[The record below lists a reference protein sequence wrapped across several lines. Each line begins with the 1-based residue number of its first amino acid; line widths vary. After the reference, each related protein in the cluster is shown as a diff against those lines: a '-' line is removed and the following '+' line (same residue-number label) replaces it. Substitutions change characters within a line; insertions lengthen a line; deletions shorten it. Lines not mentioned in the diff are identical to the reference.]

1 MCAAARPVARRTAGP
16 TAPGDNVQQAIP
28 QRGFTYLML
37 LWWVALSGL
46 MLAAMA
52 QSWTLD
58 ARRAREAELIWRGEQ
73 FRVAIEAYASVPVA
87 EGESRLPGRL
97 EDLLEDRRSG
107 EVQRHLKRIW
117 RDPLTGRA
125 EWGLVREGEGESGG
139 IAGVHS
145 LSRAQPVNAPDGIT
159 RYDQWRFVLGQPQS
173 LRP

>member
-1 MCAAARPVARRTAGP
+1 M
-16 TAPGDNVQQAIP
+16 P

-73 FRVAIEAYASVPVA
+73 FRQAIEAYASVPVA
-87 EGESRLPGRL
+87 EGESRLPQRL
-97 EDLLEDRRSG
+97 QDLLEDRRG
-107 EVQRHLKRIW
+107 GAVQRHLKRIW

-125 EWGLVREGEGESGG
+125 EWGLVREGEGIS
-139 IAGVHS
+139 GVHS
-145 LSRAQPVNAPDGIT
+145 LSQARPLNAPQGIT
-159 RYDQWRFVLGQPQS
+159 RYEQWHFVLGQPQA

>member
-1 MCAAARPVARRTAGP
+1 M
-16 TAPGDNVQQAIP
+16 P
-28 QRGFTYLML
+28 QRGLTYLML

-73 FRVAIEAYASVPVA
+73 FRQAIEAYASVPVA
-87 EGESRLPGRL
+87 EGESRLPQRL
-97 EDLLEDRRSG
+97 QDLLEDRRG
-107 EVQRHLKRIW
+107 GAVQRHLKRIW
-117 RDPLTGRA
+117 PDPLTGRA
-125 EWGLVREGEGESGG
+125 EWGLVREGEGASSG

-145 LSRAQPVNAPDGIT
+145 LSRARPLNAPQGIT
-159 RYDQWRFVLGQPQS
+159 RYEQWHFVLGQPQA